1 MVMVMLLLMAM
12 MMVVLAQG
20 GEDATL
26 QIYMDKALL
35 PVWVMICLIA
45 VLLCMV
51 SIIIIIIIIFTLML
65 VAQKSLKI
73 IISLLDIF
81 LQSGLFSGLNLGLMS
96 LDQTELKIVQNTGT
110 DAEKGYAAV
119 SLILSMHQF

>member
-1 MVMVMLLLMAM
+1 MVMLLLMAM

-51 SIIIIIIIIFTLML
+51 SIIIITLML

-119 SLILSMHQF
+119 SLILSMHRF

>member
-1 MVMVMLLLMAM
+1 MVMVMLLL
-12 MMVVLAQG
+12 MVVLAQG

-51 SIIIIIIIIFTLML
+51 SITIIIFTLML
-65 VAQKSLKI
+65 VEKKSLKI
-73 IISLLDIF
+73 IISLLDISP
-81 LQSGLFSGLNLGLMS
+81 QSGLFSGLNLGLMS

>member
-73 IISLLDIF
+73 IISLLDI
-81 LQSGLFSGLNLGLMS
+81 SPS
-96 LDQTELKIVQNTGT
+96 L
-110 DAEKGYAAV
+110 V
-119 SLILSMHQF
+119 SSPASTWV

>member
-51 SIIIIIIIIFTLML
+51 SIIIIIIFTLML

-81 LQSGLFSGLNLGLMS
+81 PQSGLFSGLNLGLMS

>member
-1 MVMVMLLLMAM
+1 MVMLLLMAM

-51 SIIIIIIIIFTLML
+51 SIIIIITLIL

-81 LQSGLFSGLNLGLMS
+81 PQSGLFSGLNLGLMS

>member
-51 SIIIIIIIIFTLML
+51 SIIIIITLIL

-81 LQSGLFSGLNLGLMS
+81 PQSGLFSGLNLGLMS

>member
-51 SIIIIIIIIFTLML
+51 SITIIIFTLML
-65 VAQKSLKI
+65 VEKKSLKI

>member
-1 MVMVMLLLMAM
+1 MVMLLLMAM

-51 SIIIIIIIIFTLML
+51 SIIIIIVFTLML

-81 LQSGLFSGLNLGLMS
+81 PQSGLFSGLNLGLMS

-119 SLILSMHQF
+119 SLILSMHRF

>member
-1 MVMVMLLLMAM
+1 MYNTLFILIMVMVMLLLMAM

-51 SIIIIIIIIFTLML
+51 SIIIITLML

-81 LQSGLFSGLNLGLMS
+81 PPVWS
-96 LDQTELKIVQNTGT
+96 LLRP
-110 DAEKGYAAV
+110 
-119 SLILSMHQF
+119 